1 MVAWPLFS
9 PPFLSELRH
18 FRETPGTQEE
28 KARSVGTIND
38 IVELLN
44 LATNFAALKVSE
56 LNGVTVEEKFHG
68 PADLSNIDMI
78 EKYNLSVC
86 KDRVNRH
93 LNKKYGKS
101 VYVATI
107 SGRQIPLK
115 TSMAIYGNGGMT
127 TLPAA
132 SRASRFFSYVFEEI
146 QLTFEC
152 SELNHNNVK
161 VGEKY
166 VSSKATGRV
175 VGLSYRKNS
184 KGLEYPAT
192 SICKCVGMKRCAWI
206 RVKKHNKY
214 TIVRVYL
221 LK

>member
-1 MVAWPLFS
+1 
-9 PPFLSELRH
+9 
-18 FRETPGTQEE
+18 
-28 KARSVGTIND
+28 
-38 IVELLN
+38 
-44 LATNFAALKVSE
+44 
-56 LNGVTVEEKFHG
+56 
-68 PADLSNIDMI
+68 
-78 EKYNLSVC
+78 
-86 KDRVNRH
+86 
-93 LNKKYGKS
+93 
-101 VYVATI
+101 
-107 SGRQIPLK
+107 
-115 TSMAIYGNGGMT
+115 MAIYGNSGMT

-214 TIVRVYL
+214 TIVRVYH